1 MHNET
6 GDNIELH
13 TFRGRSMQEAVA
25 VLKDQ
30 LGPDAVIV
38 KTRRARNKD
47 GRFVEISARRG
58 ASSSVTNAVMG
69 RLGAAAGARGASAAY
84 AQTAASTTPGT
95 PAGFAGATV
104 GGSAKPFAERAAWL
118 ASQIQQRQSG
128 APQGTPALNS
138 LPAELLAL
146 TQGALPPGGGDLP
159 TPSYDT
165 PIPPSAST
173 NQYATMGP
181 PEGQAAAT
189 TSPIEPPPPG
199 DPQPGQVPAA
209 SDDEIKRLRDELR
222 DLKQAVAGLTG
233 GELERTDTVDSQP
246 KTLSGEQFSAAIESL
261 DARVD
266 EIRGLL
272 KGEEPVRRTGS
283 VEKVI
288 DTLRDLGVAESHSRE
303 LAERVIRAVPEGT
316 IDDGD
321 VLSILER
328 LMADDMM
335 CGGAIETSGHR
346 RRVLAFV
353 GPTGVGKTTTI
364 AKVASRSRLAGL
376 SVALINLDTLHLV
389 AVEKLARYAEILDAP
404 LRNVKD
410 PSELRDALDEFSE
423 YDVVLID
430 TNGRNPRASDQ
441 VDTLS
446 EFFPSGWGGE
456 LVLTLSCSTRER
468 DLFASI
474 DSFGRLGLERLC
486 MTKMDETDAFGGIY
500 SVIRRACR
508 PLIWVT
514 NGQRVPDDI
523 EVAKNTTLAQMILST
538 DLNSTVAM
546 AG

>member
-1 MHNET
+1 
-6 GDNIELH
+6 
-13 TFRGRSMQEAVA
+13 
-25 VLKDQ
+25 
-30 LGPDAVIV
+30 
-38 KTRRARNKD
+38 
-47 GRFVEISARRG
+47 
-58 ASSSVTNAVMG
+58 
-69 RLGAAAGARGASAAY
+69 
-84 AQTAASTTPGT
+84 
-95 PAGFAGATV
+95 
-104 GGSAKPFAERAAWL
+104 
-118 ASQIQQRQSG
+118 
-128 APQGTPALNS
+128 
-138 LPAELLAL
+138 
-146 TQGALPPGGGDLP
+146 
-159 TPSYDT
+159 
-165 PIPPSAST
+165 T

-246 KTLSGEQFSAAIESL
+246 KTLIGEQFSAAIESL

-376 SVALINLDTLHLV
+376 SVALI
-389 AVEKLARYAEILDAP
+389 
-404 LRNVKD
+404 
-410 PSELRDALDEFSE
+410 
-423 YDVVLID
+423 
-430 TNGRNPRASDQ
+430 
-441 VDTLS
+441 
-446 EFFPSGWGGE
+446 
-456 LVLTLSCSTRER
+456 
-468 DLFASI
+468 
-474 DSFGRLGLERLC
+474 
-486 MTKMDETDAFGGIY
+486 
-500 SVIRRACR
+500 
-508 PLIWVT
+508 
-514 NGQRVPDDI
+514 
-523 EVAKNTTLAQMILST
+523 
-538 DLNSTVAM
+538 
-546 AG
+546 